1 MKKEY
6 LNPSMLVIEI
16 DANIDTVE
24 VSNAGDGIIV
34 DLGGLLGE

>member
-16 DANIDTVE
+16 DANIDTVG
-24 VSNAGDGIIV
+24 VSEQGDGIIV
-34 DLGGLLGE
+34 DLGNLLG

>member
-24 VSNAGDGIIV
+24 VSETGNGIIV
-34 DLGGLLGE
+34 DLGGLLG